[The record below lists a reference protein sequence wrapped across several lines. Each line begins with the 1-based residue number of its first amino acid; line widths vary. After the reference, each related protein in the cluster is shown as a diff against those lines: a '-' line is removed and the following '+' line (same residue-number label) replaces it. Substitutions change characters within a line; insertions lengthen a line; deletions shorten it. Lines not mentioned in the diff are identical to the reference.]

1 MERPIVAKKN
11 HSSQAADNAFAK
23 KALEAISQ
31 IEEEAQRKKSEQL
44 EGLRDALGNI
54 QQRIDDL
61 EHQRTQVLE
70 AIGRITGKSPGTPTR
85 RPRSNHDELRARL
98 LRWLAGHPGE
108 WYTSTDLQR
117 EFPELEKV
125 TSVAMFLKK
134 PITEGSVKV
143 DKTGGNRNTKYA
155 TAG

>member
-1 MERPIVAKKN
+1 VVKKN

-44 EGLRDALGNI
+44 EGLREALKNI
-54 QQRIDDL
+54 QQRINDL
-61 EHQRTQVLE
+61 EHQRTQVEE
-70 AIGRITGKSPGTPTR
+70 AIGRITGRAPAPAR
-85 RPRSNHDELRARL
+85 RTRSNHDELRGRI
-98 LRWLAGHPGE
+98 LRWLGGHAGE
-108 WYTSTDLQR
+108 WFTAGDLQR

-134 PITEGSVKV
+134 PVSEGQVKV
-143 DKTGGNRNTKYA
+143 DKSGGNRNTKYG
-155 TAG
+155 AGG